1 MPDDRGVV
9 REIAWQEL
17 FPWLSIVRSA
27 RLALAPRLILLAA
40 LGLFVTAIGWRTI
53 GGIFSGSEDLRRSG
67 WLDRDSAS
75 WVPPIVAK
83 PIEAAADF
91 RPLDTPLVATWNWM
105 STPFKRL
112 FAPGPFGSTFV
123 AFLYALIC
131 GLWELAVW
139 GLVGGAI
146 TRIAALA
153 LARDSRVGLLEGL
166 KFGTFK
172 WPQYFLAAL
181 LPLAGVVVIGFIVG
195 VVYGLIMRA
204 DFGVVV
210 MSFFWPLLLLTA
222 FVMAVLLLGLLFGWA
237 LMWPTISVEGT
248 DSFDAL
254 SRSYSYTFHR
264 PIAYLFYVIVAGVI
278 GLLAGYVVYYFVEWT
293 TELAFWSASWG

>member
-1 MPDDRGVV
+1 M
-9 REIAWQEL
+9 
-17 FPWLSIVRSA
+17 
-27 RLALAPRLILLAA
+27 
-40 LGLFVTAIGWRTI
+40 
-53 GGIFSGSEDLRRSG
+53 
-67 WLDRDSAS
+67 
-75 WVPPIVAK
+75 
-83 PIEAAADF
+83 
-91 RPLDTPLVATWNWM
+91 
-105 STPFKRL
+105 
-112 FAPGPFGSTFV
+112 
-123 AFLYALIC
+123 AFFYALIC

-172 WPQYFLAAL
+172 WPQYFLAAP

-210 MSFFWPLLLLTA
+210 MSFFWPLLLVTA

-237 LMWPTISVEGT
+237 RCGPPSVSKERI
-248 DSFDAL
+248 
-254 SRSYSYTFHR
+254 RSM
-264 PIAYLFYVIVAGVI
+264 P
-278 GLLAGYVVYYFVEWT
+278 
-293 TELAFWSASWG
+293 